1 MAWYAYCIVEQQ
13 AVQGG
18 IRARRPVPVEGL
30 KGIADAQIFAYPSGD
45 FSVLVSEYIP
55 TGDLGQKALLQHA
68 HVVSECFKRTTVL
81 PFRFGTVFDTDDALR
96 RAVRINRKGFLESV
110 TKLKGKAEMHLK
122 LLIKDG
128 SLREAM
134 EEGAWGL
141 STGLDYPPG
150 SYADTDELV
159 GLSTEAARLGGI
171 YHSHVRYRLGDRFLD
186 PFREAIELRA
196 IFTQQPA
203 DIRHGV

>member
-13 AVQGG
+13 SVQGG

-81 PFRFGTVFDTDDALR
+81 PFRFGTVFDTDEALR
-96 RAVRINRKGFLESV
+96 RAVRLNRKGF
-110 TKLKGKAEMHLK
+110 TGKRYQAQ
-122 LLIKDG
+122 G
-128 SLREAM
+128 Q
-134 EEGAWGL
+134 
-141 STGLDYPPG
+141 
-150 SYADTDELV
+150 
-159 GLSTEAARLGGI
+159 GGNAFET
-171 YHSHVRYRLGDRFLD
+171 VD
-186 PFREAIELRA
+186 
-196 IFTQQPA
+196 
-203 DIRHGV
+203 